1 MSPIHVYTLC
11 IIYLLYSY
19 LYTNSVYTRIRRY
32 RLSPTTVDTNSQ
44 SDANRCIH
52 FLNEAEKAYNTQ
64 QWKHAYELYTS
75 TIRYAELA
83 PSLLLKR
90 AVTSFSTG
98 DYYEAIADTGK
109 VLKLEPDNILALEM
123 RGRSY
128 YLLGKAHTYSHNVYY
143 IPYDLRRI

>member
-1 MSPIHVYTLC
+1 MYV
-11 IIYLLYSY
+11 YLLYTY
-19 LYTNSVYTRIRRY
+19 AYV
-32 RLSPTTVDTNSQ
+32 RLSPTTVDTTSQ
-44 SDANRCIH
+44 SDANRCMH

-128 YLLGKAHTYSHNVYY
+128 YLLGTGNIYSLCYSIHCTACCYL
-143 IPYDLRRI
+143 DA